1 MIVSFWV
8 ILLLLCIG
16 FFFGFAFGGFLYSR
30 SVETISQNHVDAVKH
45 ITKSYDE
52 RARRSREAN
61 KSVLSY
67 VTGVNLGVS
76 DSDENTNEDDAQER
90 IAPEAKKSNIGELI
104 LVAGEDYVPSRGDV
118 DDEGTAATVSFESA
132 TQDGTSQGESGGA
145 SSRKWVP
152 LGASVDE
159 IDQEIIPDS
168 FTNTNEQVSE
178 NEDSDVEPVEDSNN
192 MGVYDSTETKQQKTE
207 FATDTNESSGLVNTN
222 ESSLQKESDNEFS
235 IGTINVENLIGGGSF
250 KSDFQ
255 DSTSV
260 TGGSTIY
267 RF

>member
-67 VTGVNLGVS
+67 VTGGNLGVS

-132 TQDGTSQGESGGA
+132 TQGNARQSGGA

-152 LGASVDE
+152 LATSVDE
-159 IDQEIIPDS
+159 VDQEIVPDS
-168 FTNTNEQVSE
+168 FTHTSEQVFG
-178 NEDSDVEPVEDSNN
+178 NEDSDAEPVKDSSNV
-192 MGVYDSTETKQQKTE
+192 GVYDSTETEQSETE
-207 FATDTNESSGLVNTN
+207 FVTSMDESNGLVDADD
-222 ESSLQKESDNEFS
+222 ESSLQKESDNDFS

-255 DSTSV
+255 DPTSV
-260 TGGSTIY
+260 TGGSTIF
-267 RF
+267 RR

>member
-30 SVETISQNHVDAVKH
+30 SVETISQHHVNAVKH

-61 KSVLSY
+61 KSVLNY
-67 VTGVNLGVS
+67 VTGGNLEVS
-76 DSDENTNEDDAQER
+76 DPDENTNEDDAQER
-90 IAPEAKKSNIGELI
+90 VAPAAKKSNIGDLI

-118 DDEGTAATVSFESA
+118 DDEGTASTVSFESTA
-132 TQDGTSQGESGGA
+132 QDNASQSGGA

-152 LGASVDE
+152 LATSVDE
-159 IDQEIIPDS
+159 VDQEIVPDS
-168 FTNTNEQVSE
+168 FTNTSEQVFK
-178 NEDSDVEPVEDSNN
+178 NEDSDVEPAKNSNN
-192 MGVYDSTETKQQKTE
+192 VGVYDSTETEQQETG
-207 FATDTNESSGLVNTN
+207 FSVDAVESSGLVNTE
-222 ESSLQKESDNEFS
+222 ESSIQKESDNEFS

-255 DSTSV
+255 DPTSI
-260 TGGSTIY
+260 TGGSTIF